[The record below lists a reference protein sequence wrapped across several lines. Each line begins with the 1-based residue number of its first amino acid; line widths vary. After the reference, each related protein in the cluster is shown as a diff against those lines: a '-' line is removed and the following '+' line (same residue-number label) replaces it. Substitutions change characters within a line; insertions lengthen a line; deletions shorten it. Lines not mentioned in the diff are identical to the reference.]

1 MSKQNIYYELSDKV
15 VKRYAKVPVH
25 LVAGVRIDPYD
36 QKNTISWLLMTEAS
50 NYDEKTKQKTF
61 VYEEEV
67 IELYSQY
74 EADAFV
80 RLNKKLIERGL
91 LKVYTGSGSTVDE
104 TNTMSDDELSK
115 ILSIRSNEDFASE
128 INKLSSSLTL
138 TRLKQL
144 AVDMG
149 KSVKRVHV
157 LEARIKE
164 LNDNS

>member
-36 QKNTISWLLMTEAS
+36 QKNTISWLLMTDAS

-61 VYEEEV
+61 VYEDEV

-138 TRLKQL
+138 TRLKQF
-144 AVDMG
+144 AIDMG

>member
-36 QKNTISWLLMTEAS
+36 TKNTISWLLMTDAS
-50 NYDEKTKQKTF
+50 NYDEKTKQRTF
-61 VYEEEV
+61 VYEDEV

-91 LKVYTGSGSTVDE
+91 LKVYTGLGNAVDE
-104 TNTMSDDELSK
+104 TNTMSDDELSQ

-128 INKLSSSLTL
+128 VNKLSSSLTL
-138 TRLKQL
+138 IRLKQL
-144 AVDMG
+144 AIDLG
-149 KSVKRVHV
+149 KSVKRVQV
-157 LEARIKE
+157 LEARIKQ

>member
-1 MSKQNIYYELSDKV
+1 MSKQNIYYELSDRV

-36 QKNTISWLLMTEAS
+36 TKNTISWLLMTDAS
-50 NYDEKTKQKTF
+50 NYDEKTKQRTF
-61 VYEEEV
+61 VYEDEV

-91 LKVYTGSGSTVDE
+91 LKVYTGSGNSVDE
-104 TNTMSDDELSK
+104 TNTMSDDELSQ

-128 INKLSSSLTL
+128 VNKLSSSLTL
-138 TRLKQL
+138 IRLKQL
-144 AVDMG
+144 AIDLG
-149 KSVKRVHV
+149 KSVKRVQV
-157 LEARIKE
+157 LEARIKQ

>member
-15 VKRYAKVPVH
+15 IKRYAKVPVH

-36 QKNTISWLLMTEAS
+36 TKNTISWLLMTDAS
-50 NYDEKTKQKTF
+50 NYDEKTKQRTF
-61 VYEEEV
+61 VYEDEV

-91 LKVYTGSGSTVDE
+91 LKVYTGSGSSVDE
-104 TNTMSDDELSK
+104 TNTMSDDELSQ

-128 INKLSSSLTL
+128 VNKLSSSLTL
-138 TRLKQL
+138 IRLKQL
-144 AVDMG
+144 AIDLG
-149 KSVKRVHV
+149 KSVKRVQV
-157 LEARIKE
+157 LEARIKQ
-164 LNDNS
+164 LNDNN

>member
-36 QKNTISWLLMTEAS
+36 TKNTISWLLMTDAS
-50 NYDEKTKQKTF
+50 NYDEKTKQRTF
-61 VYEEEV
+61 VYEDEV

-91 LKVYTGSGSTVDE
+91 LKVYTGSGNSVDE
-104 TNTMSDDELSK
+104 TNTMSDDELSQ

-128 INKLSSSLTL
+128 VNKLSSSLTL
-138 TRLKQL
+138 IRLKQL
-144 AVDMG
+144 AIDLG
-149 KSVKRVHV
+149 KSVKRVQV
-157 LEARIKE
+157 LEARIKQ
-164 LNDNS
+164 LNDNN

>member
-15 VKRYAKVPVH
+15 IKRYAKVPVH

-36 QKNTISWLLMTEAS
+36 TKNTISWLLMTDAS
-50 NYDEKTKQKTF
+50 NYDEKTKQRTF
-61 VYEEEV
+61 VYEDEV

-91 LKVYTGSGSTVDE
+91 LKVYTGLGNSVDE
-104 TNTMSDDELSK
+104 TNTMSDDELSQ

-128 INKLSSSLTL
+128 VNKLSSSLTL
-138 TRLKQL
+138 IRLKQL
-144 AVDMG
+144 AIDLG
-149 KSVKRVHV
+149 KSVKRVQV
-157 LEARIKE
+157 LEARIKQ
-164 LNDNS
+164 LNDNN